1 VSGPSSDPIFPRLS
15 SGPRKMEAE
24 AVARHQRGRLEGA
37 MVDAVARHG
46 YWNTTLQ
53 ELVTLARV
61 SKATFYEHFDSKQD
75 CFLRTFDDIVDEGA
89 RQVAEAF
96 DRPGELGD
104 RLLAGL
110 TRLTSLAAEEEEA
123 AYLATV
129 ESLALGAAAVP
140 HRDRAAL
147 RFERLIRGS
156 FDQST
161 TQAEVSDLT
170 VRGIVAG
177 LRNCVYRRLRTE
189 TVEELP
195 EMAEPI
201 SRWVLGYSRPPG
213 EAARRGAAAAASPTQ
228 PGPAA
233 DPDGDG
239 APGWDEPPDSER
251 CREEL
256 DKRER
261 ILRAAARVGVEKG
274 YEALSIPAI
283 STAAAVSN
291 QTFYDHFPGK
301 REAFVAAFDAL
312 AANTL
317 SVAGGAFAVEQER
330 PGSGRPEAI
339 GVGLRA
345 LLDHIASDRLFARMA
360 FFELPTAGPGA
371 LDHADN
377 VLGGFTAYLEA
388 EPGAPGSSRPVPKV
402 IGDAIVGGVWAV
414 IQHEIHSGRLS
425 ELPLRAPQIA
435 EFTMSPFDD

>member
-1 VSGPSSDPIFPRLS
+1 
-15 SGPRKMEAE
+15 
-24 AVARHQRGRLEGA
+24 

-61 SKATFYEHFDSKQD
+61 SKSTFYEHFDSKQD
-75 CFLRTFDDIVDEGA
+75 CFLRTLDDIFDEAA
-89 RQVAEAF
+89 RQVAEAIERS
-96 DRPGELGD
+96 DALPDQLR
-104 RLLAGL
+104 AGL
-110 TRLTSLAAEEEEA
+110 SRFINLAAEEEGA

-140 HRDRAAL
+140 HRDRAAM
-147 RFERLIRGS
+147 RFEGLIRWS
-156 FDQST
+156 FDQSP
-161 TQAEVSDLT
+161 ASVGVSDLT

-177 LRNCVYRRLRTE
+177 LRNSVYRSLRTG
-189 TVEELP
+189 TLDELP
-195 EMAEPI
+195 QMTGPI
-201 SRWVLGYSRPPG
+201 TDWVLSYSRPPG
-213 EAARRGAAAAASPTQ
+213 EAARRAAAAAASPA
-228 PGPAA
+228 PAPAA
-233 DPDGDG
+233 PAEDGP
-239 APGWDEPPDSER
+239 PGWEVPPDSQR

-256 DKRER
+256 DRRER

-301 REAFVAAFDAL
+301 REAFVASFDAL

-317 SVAGGAFAVEQER
+317 SVVGGAFAAELER
-330 PGSGRPEAI
+330 PGAGMPEAT

-377 VLGGFTAYLEA
+377 VLSGFTSYLEA
-388 EPGAPGSSRPVPKV
+388 EPDSAGTGGPVPKV
-402 IGDAIVGGVWAV
+402 IGDAIVGGVWAL

-435 EFTMSPFDD
+435 EFTMSPFDG

>member
-1 VSGPSSDPIFPRLS
+1 MD
-15 SGPRKMEAE
+15 AE

-46 YWNTTLQ
+46 YWSTTLQ

-61 SKATFYEHFDSKQD
+61 SKSTFYEHFESKQD
-75 CFLRTFDDIVDEGA
+75 CFLRTFDDIVDEAA
-89 RQVAEAF
+89 RRVAETF
-96 DRPGELGD
+96 DEPGELGD

-110 TRLTSLAAEEEEA
+110 RRFMALAAEEEDA

-129 ESLALGAAAVP
+129 ESLTLGAAAVP
-140 HRDRAAL
+140 HRDRAAQ
-147 RFERLIRGS
+147 RFERLIRSS
-156 FDQST
+156 FDQAPT
-161 TQAEVSDLT
+161 PAEVSDLT

-195 EMAEPI
+195 EMADPI
-201 SRWVLGYSRPPG
+201 AGWVLGFSRPPG
-213 EAARRGAAAAASPTQ
+213 EAARRGAQAAASPA
-228 PGPAA
+228 PIAPAA
-233 DPDGDG
+233 DLDGDRP
-239 APGWDEPPDSER
+239 PGWEEPPDSQR

-256 DKRER
+256 DQRER

-312 AANTL
+312 AADAL
-317 SVAGGAFAVEQER
+317 SVAGGAFAAEQDR

-345 LLDHIASDRLFARMA
+345 LLDHIASDRLFARLA
-360 FFELPTAGPGA
+360 FFELPTAGPAA

-377 VLGGFTAYLEA
+377 VLGGFTSYLESEA
-388 EPGAPGSSRPVPKV
+388 DAPGSGRPVPKA
-402 IGDAIVGGVWAV
+402 IGDATVGGVWAV

-435 EFTMSPFDD
+435 EFTLSPFDD